1 MIVVVFKGGMAATNF
16 GTLVAFGLEVSK
28 FAIPPVGM

>member
-1 MIVVVFKGGMAATNF
+1 MIFTVLERGMAAANF

-28 FAIPPVGM
+28 FAI